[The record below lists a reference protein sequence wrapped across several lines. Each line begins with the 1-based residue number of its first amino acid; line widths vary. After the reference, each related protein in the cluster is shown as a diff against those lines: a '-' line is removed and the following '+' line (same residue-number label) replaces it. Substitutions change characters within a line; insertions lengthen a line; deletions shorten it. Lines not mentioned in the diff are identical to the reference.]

1 MPIKRALKIGGIV
14 LVAIPLLFWGLVTL
28 IVPGVIRDQAKAF
41 GEQIGYRIELGEVE
55 LTPLLLRARVR
66 DVRLAPENASAD
78 RADSDALFT
87 LKQLEVDARFLPLL
101 IGRLSVQRIVLDE
114 PTVLLAR
121 GAVAERNKTPT
132 AWNWQTLVSQVQ
144 KLSADA
150 PPAKPDEHSSLRMNV
165 DEFTLNAGRI
175 RVRDGQSKV
184 SYELGPFSLRL
195 SDISNQDDTG
205 HVGGSSLSSK
215 YALNLG
221 SVKLPLPHVDGV
233 PDRQLV
239 FDKVTASGSMIENS
253 ESVLRA
259 GLELGLDA
267 GTVRSTWQMAANGTL
282 NGKIDIENLAVKP
295 WLSLAP
301 SYQRLDSPSGVI
313 GGTFELKQDAEAL
326 TVDGNIKVDQ
336 LDIRVSGAKDPL
348 LAWAN
353 TSLSKLHLS
362 LPRAEGKPGLLTM
375 NEVLVNNPRIRFVI
389 DAQRQS
395 NFRSLFSKP
404 EPVPSARPVSAEKA
418 TTLADGASANAPP
431 VATLATSAT
440 SATSATAQSKP
451 VTLPPKPAAAQAPG
465 FRYDIR
471 SVRLKNGAMF
481 FGDESIK
488 PVFHVDVTDLN
499 GSLQGISNEP
509 RRNATLVLNGRA
521 ARTGSLRARGQLAF
535 ADPRQNNDVS
545 LIFRNI
551 PLNTTNPYAMT
562 FAGYPIEDGR
572 IDVDL
577 RYVTKDGE
585 LQGKNRF
592 VIKKIK
598 LGEPVPDYQGTRLP
612 LGLAIALLEDS
623 DGMIDVN
630 IPVKGN
636 VNEPE
641 FSVGHLVWQAVK
653 TVLTNVVTAPFR
665 ALGALLGIENLDA
678 IGFVPGESA
687 LPLEDEEQLTKIAEL
702 LAKRPKSKLV
712 IHGTYDPSVDAAE
725 LARAMADKAIL
736 ESSGIKVV
744 PGEPLPLPN
753 LTDPKVKSGL
763 KSAYGSQ
770 VGRIKLGQRL
780 LSLPDNAERDN
791 QLRQELISSY
801 KISDEQLK
809 QLAAQRAEAVKA
821 KLLSVDKNLSERI
834 SIGDPET
841 VSADESRI
849 PLRVQIEAAS

>member
-78 RADSDALFT
+78 RAESEALFT

-101 IGRLSVQRIVLDE
+101 IARLSVQRIVLDE
-114 PTVLLAR
+114 PSVLLAR
-121 GAVAERNKTPT
+121 AAASGRNKTPT
-132 AWNWQTLVSQVQ
+132 PWNWQTLVERVQ
-144 KLSADA
+144 KLGADA
-150 PPAKPDEHSSLRMNV
+150 PPAKPDEHHAVRINA
-165 DEFTLNAGRI
+165 DEFTINAGRI
-175 RVRDGQSKV
+175 VIRDGLNKSAFDV
-184 SYELGPFSLRL
+184 GPFSLRL

-221 SVKLPLPHVDGV
+221 SVKVPLPHVDGV

-239 FDKVTASGSMIENS
+239 FEKVTASGSLMENS

-259 GLELGLDA
+259 GLDLGLDA
-267 GTVRSTWQMAANGTL
+267 GSIRSTWQMAANGTL

-301 SYQRLDSPSGVI
+301 SYQQLDSPSGTI
-313 GGTFELKQDAEAL
+313 DGAFELKQDAEAL
-326 TVDGNIKVDQ
+326 TVDGDIKIDQ

-348 LAWAN
+348 LAWAT
-353 TSLSKLHLS
+353 TSLSKFHLA
-362 LPRAEGKPGLLTM
+362 LPRSEDKAGLLTM
-375 NEVLVNNPRIRFVI
+375 NEVLVNNPKIRFVI

-404 EPVPSARPVSAEKA
+404 EPVSSARPASAEKMAA
-418 TTLADGASANAPP
+418 TSDTPSTQAASTAPP
-431 VATLATSAT
+431 PA
-440 SATSATAQSKP
+440 AQI
-451 VTLPPKPAAAQAPG
+451 KPAAAQTPG

-653 TVLTNVVTAPFR
+653 TVLTNIVTAPFR

-702 LAKRPKSKLV
+702 LAKRPKSRLV

-736 ESSGIKVV
+736 EASGLKVV

-753 LTDPKVKSGL
+753 LTDPKVRSGL

-780 LSLPDNAERDN
+780 LSLPDNADRDN
-791 QLRQELISSY
+791 QLRQELIASY

-821 KLLSVDKNLSERI
+821 KLLSVDKNLSERV

-849 PLRVQIEAAS
+849 PLRVQIESGS